1 MRVLL
6 ALEEAARREE
16 VASAFE
22 RHRLHFWVR
31 SVDPQLMTLEAVR
44 FQPHLVVCEAAA
56 GPLVAPTARARVHLF
71 THGGVPVA
79 VVQVGQSYRW
89 MENIGVE
96 DLLAIAEEV
105 EEKVFGEGQ
114 QPNQRSLSVQRFQT
128 IP

>member
-1 MRVLL
+1 
-6 ALEEAARREE
+6 
-16 VASAFE
+16 
-22 RHRLHFWVR
+22 
-31 SVDPQLMTLEAVR
+31 
-44 FQPHLVVCEAAA
+44 
-56 GPLVAPTARARVHLF
+56 
-71 THGGVPVA
+71 
-79 VVQVGQSYRW
+79 